1 MDVATFLRRGIVDH
15 ADREAVVFENVRL
28 TFSQVSKRANALAY
42 GLAELG
48 LKDQDAV
55 AVLEDNNIPAV
66 DAFIGL
72 ALGGFV
78 RVPLYARNASSG
90 HASMLSLAGCKAL
103 LVGPEHFNEVAE
115 LKDALPDLKHVIITD
130 GNYERWLLE
139 YMDQSV
145 DVKVN
150 GSSLFAIRFTGGTTG
165 LPKGVPTTHSQ
176 FLNQVRDWFYAFPP
190 AASEDAVLHAAPITH
205 ASGSLL
211 LPLWA
216 AGGRNILMRQFDPSA
231 VLSAFEQE
239 RVSYVFLPPT
249 AINVLTRHPE
259 VAARDHAHLKVLMTA
274 AAPINEDTTLRAR
287 ACFGDVL
294 FQGYG
299 LSECFPIAMMSAT
312 EWFASVEGSDPLR
325 ACGKPLPF
333 VNVQIWNDDNE
344 VLKRGEIGEIVAQC
358 DGQMTA
364 YWQSP
369 QETAETLVDGWIK
382 TGDVGRLDEN
392 GYLYVLDRKKDLII
406 SGGFNL
412 YPAEIENVVAAI
424 PGVVEVAVI
433 GAPDE
438 RWGEAPI
445 AIVVTDSDLSSEVV
459 LQAVGERLGS
469 YKKPREVVISRDPL
483 PKTPVGKLD
492 KKVLREPYWKGR
504 TRGVSG
510 A

>member
-1 MDVATFLRRGIVDH
+1 
-15 ADREAVVFENVRL
+15 
-28 TFSQVSKRANALAY
+28 
-42 GLAELG
+42 
-48 LKDQDAV
+48 LK
-55 AVLEDNNIPAV
+55 L
-66 DAFIGL
+66 
-72 ALGGFV
+72 
-78 RVPLYARNASSG
+78 
-90 HASMLSLAGCKAL
+90 
-103 LVGPEHFNEVAE
+103 
-115 LKDALPDLKHVIITD
+115 
-130 GNYERWLLE
+130 
-139 YMDQSV
+139 
-145 DVKVN
+145 
-150 GSSLFAIRFTGGTTG
+150 
-165 LPKGVPTTHSQ
+165 
-176 FLNQVRDWFYAFPP
+176 
-190 AASEDAVLHAAPITH
+190 
-205 ASGSLL
+205 
-211 LPLWA
+211 
-216 AGGRNILMRQFDPSA
+216 
-231 VLSAFEQE
+231 
-239 RVSYVFLPPT
+239 
-249 AINVLTRHPE
+249 
-259 VAARDHAHLKVLMTA
+259 
-274 AAPINEDTTLRAR
+274 
-287 ACFGDVL
+287 
-294 FQGYG
+294 
-299 LSECFPIAMMSAT
+299 
-312 EWFASVEGSDPLR
+312 
-325 ACGKPLPF
+325 
-333 VNVQIWNDDNE
+333 
-344 VLKRGEIGEIVAQC
+344 GEIGEIVAQC

-412 YPAEIENVVAAI
+412 YPAEIENVIAAI

>member
-1 MDVATFLRRGIVDH
+1 MDVATFLRRGIADH

-28 TFSQVSKRANALAY
+28 TYTQVSKRANALAY

-48 LKDQDAV
+48 LNFQDAV

-90 HASMLSLAGCKAL
+90 HESMLSLAGCKAL
-103 LVGPEHFNEVAE
+103 LVGPDHLNEVVG
-115 LKDALPDLKHVIITD
+115 LIDGLPELKHVIVTD
-130 GNYERWLLE
+130 ANYEDWLLDN
-139 YMDQSV
+139 MDQSV
-145 DVKVN
+145 DVKVSE
-150 GSSLFAIRFTGGTTG
+150 SSLFAIRFTGGTTG
-165 LPKGVPTTHSQ
+165 LPKGVPATHSQ
-176 FLNQVRDWFYAFPP
+176 FLNQVRDWFYTFPP
-190 AASEDAVLHAAPITH
+190 ATSADAVLHAAPITH

-216 AGGRNILMRQFDPSA
+216 VGGRNILMRQFDPTE
-231 VLSAFEQE
+231 VLIAFEKEQ
-239 RVSYVFLPPT
+239 VSYVFLPPT

-259 VAARDHAHLKVLMTA
+259 VGSRDHSHLKVLMTA
-274 AAPINEDTTLRAR
+274 AAPITEETTLRAR

-299 LSECFPIAMMSAT
+299 LSECFPIAMMSSN
-312 EWFASVEGSDPLR
+312 EWFASLDGSEPMR

-333 VNVQIWNDDNE
+333 VNLQIWNDHNE

-358 DGQMTA
+358 DGQMTT

-382 TGDVGRLDEN
+382 TGDVGRLDAN

-412 YPAEIENVVAAI
+412 YPAEIENVIAAI

-445 AIVVTDSDLSSEVV
+445 AIVVTDDDLSSEAV
-459 LQAVGERLGS
+459 QRIVGESLGS
-469 YKKPREVVISRDPL
+469 YKKPREVVISREPL

-492 KKVLREPYWKGR
+492 KKILREPYWKGR
-504 TRGVSG
+504 TRGISG